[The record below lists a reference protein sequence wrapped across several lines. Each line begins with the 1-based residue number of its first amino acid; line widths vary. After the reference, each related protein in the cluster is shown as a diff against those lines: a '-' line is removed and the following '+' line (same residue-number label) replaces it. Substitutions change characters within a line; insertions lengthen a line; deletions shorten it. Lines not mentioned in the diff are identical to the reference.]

1 MTLIK
6 NQIDQSLKSSLDA
19 AASKLDL
26 FTLPL
31 ISQFRLFQFSG
42 RADNSLLT
50 PNFNLVD
57 IIGKTLVLKAIKIVP
72 YYEAASIDFFI
83 NDGATTSSETIA
95 ANCRINRIFD
105 VYDFGC
111 QLTVFINGS
120 RVPLFPNEVVIVPPA
135 GDGNVPLDLDI
146 DNIYYKHNAKLTS
159 FDISLDA
166 QMFQSIINTAP
177 VIDQPL
183 VKIFVQCYLI

>member
-6 NQIDQSLKSSLDA
+6 NTIEAESAKLAADA
-19 AASKLDL
+19 KAAFDL

-31 ISQFRLFQFSG
+31 ISQFRFFQFSG

-57 IIGKTLVLKAIKIVP
+57 IQGKTIVIKSIKIVP
-72 YYEAASIDFFI
+72 YYEANSIDFYITDGVTI
-83 NDGATTSSETIA
+83 NSETIP
-95 ANCRINRIFD
+95 ANCRVNRAFD
-105 VYDFGC
+105 VYDYGC
-111 QLTVFINGS
+111 QLTMLINGS
-120 RVPLFPNEVVIVPPA
+120 RVPLFPQEVVIVPPA

-146 DNIYYKHNAKLTS
+146 DNIFYKHNAKLTS
-159 FDISLDA
+159 FELRLDA
-166 QMFQSIINTAP
+166 QIFSSIVSTAQ